1 MSFIGRSHR
10 RCQWVAL
17 TLFISL
23 CSLTLQPSRARS
35 IHRKRK
41 PPVHQTLVTMAFPAR
56 LPVPMPTLMTFRSM
70 ALTQPTPTP
79 LTGRK
84 IVYVAPSL
92 PMSGLTPAMVGR
104 PLPPV
109 STTQLFSLIGNAG
122 ELDATTNRIEVPVG
136 MFVTLTKTADIKS
149 VAVADEK
156 IADVAVIS
164 PRAVLINGK
173 SPGVTSLVLQGDKGV
188 VQQFEVRVIAQLPNT
203 LEEIRK
209 HLNLPSVQLSLVRN
223 TLLLEGEVES
233 EAQKKKALA
242 IAQLYSQNVV
252 DLLTVRAAQAEPS
265 PKPEDIIAPIQR
277 ELALPNVTVRMVEGK
292 VVLSGQVEL
301 AEEKVRAEG
310 VAKLYAK
317 SEVVNLITLRP
328 YSAEEL
334 EQAIA
339 SPKIQVRVLRDA
351 VFLEGTVD
359 SQAESTQVEE
369 FVRKRA
375 GGKDVMNRL
384 RVVTAPVEPPAP
396 QLTFAEQVQQA
407 IGIPTVKVSGSQNG
421 LFLEGAVENDQQ
433 MQKML
438 AIVQTFVAD
447 AQKIKNFVAVRAP
460 DQVRVEVAVV
470 EINLNRL
477 REFGVDY
484 TPEFIFGEQTTEDPI
499 RRQTPFSF
507 TVKVPPNSRSDVKVL
522 SKPNTIVLSG
532 KQAKFQVGGEVPIPS
547 ASTST
552 AGQTIASGVEYRPF
566 GIVLTVIPTVN
577 ALGDIHLKITTEVSE
592 LGPTFQINVGPGTSE
607 VPSFMT
613 RNSDTEVA
621 LKDGQTLVLGG
632 LIEHRDEKTVNKFPF
647 LGNIPVLGELFT
659 SRSFQRRETELV
671 VFVTPHVVKREEGE

>member
-1 MSFIGRSHR
+1 MSLIGWSHR
-10 RCQWVAL
+10 KCQLIAL
-17 TLFISL
+17 TVFISL
-23 CSLTLQPSRARS
+23 WSLTLQPSHARS
-35 IHRKRK
+35 ARLKRK
-41 PPVHQTLVTMAFPAR
+41 PLARPALVTMAFPAR

-70 ALTQPTPTP
+70 ALTPPTPTP
-79 LTGRK
+79 LAGRK

-109 STTQLFSLIGNAG
+109 SATQLFSLIGNAG
-122 ELDATTNRIEVPVG
+122 ELDAATNRIEVPVG

-164 PRAVLINGK
+164 PRAILINGK

-188 VQQFEVRVIAQLPNT
+188 VQQFEVRVIAQPPNT
-203 LEEIRK
+203 LDEIRK
-209 HLNLPSVQLSLVRN
+209 HLNVPGVQLSLVRGS
-223 TLLLEGEVES
+223 LLLEGEVES
-233 EAQKKKALA
+233 EAQKKKTLA

-252 DLLTVRAAQAEPS
+252 DLLTVRATTPPG

-317 SEVVNLITLRP
+317 GEVVNLITLRP

-339 SPKIQVRVLRDA
+339 SPKVRVRVLRDA
-351 VFLEGTVD
+351 MFLEGSAD
-359 SQAESTQVEE
+359 SQAEATQIEE

-375 GGKDVMNRL
+375 GGKDVLNRI
-384 RVVTAPVEPPAP
+384 RVVPPPAEP
-396 QLTFAEQVQQA
+396 SAPPLTFAEQVQQA

-421 LFLEGAVENDQQ
+421 LVLEGSVENDQQ
-433 MQKML
+433 LQKML
-438 AIVQTFVAD
+438 AVVQTFVAD
-447 AQKIKNFVAVRAP
+447 AQKIKSFVAVRAP

-477 REFGVDY
+477 REFGVEY
-484 TPEFIFGEQTTEDPI
+484 TPEFIFGEKTTEDPV

-507 TVKVPPNSRSDVKVL
+507 TVKVPPNSRNDVKVL

-552 AGQTIASGVEYRPF
+552 AGQTIASAVEYRPF
-566 GIVLTVIPTVN
+566 GIVLTATPTVN

-592 LGPTFQINVGPGTSE
+592 LGPTFQIAVGPGVSE
-607 VPSFMT
+607 VPSFLT
-613 RNSDTEVA
+613 RSSDTEVY

-647 LGNIPVLGELFT
+647 LGSIPVLGELFT
-659 SRSFQRRETELV
+659 SRSFQRKETELV
-671 VFVTPHVVKREEGE
+671 VFVTPRVVKMEEGA

>member
-1 MSFIGRSHR
+1 
-10 RCQWVAL
+10 
-17 TLFISL
+17 
-23 CSLTLQPSRARS
+23 
-35 IHRKRK
+35 
-41 PPVHQTLVTMAFPAR
+41 
-56 LPVPMPTLMTFRSM
+56 MPTLMTFRSM

-79 LTGRK
+79 LMGRK
-84 IVYVAPSL
+84 IVCVAPSL

-164 PRAVLINGK
+164 PRAILINGK
-173 SPGVTSLVLQGDKGV
+173 SPGVTSLVLQADKGV
-188 VQQFEVRVIAQLPNT
+188 VQQFEVRVIAQPTNT
-203 LEEIRK
+203 LDEIRK
-209 HLNLPSVQLSLVRN
+209 HLNIPDVQLSLVRD
-223 TLLLEGEVES
+223 TLLLEGEVAS
-233 EAQKKKALA
+233 EEQKKKALA
-242 IAQLYSQNVV
+242 IAQLYSQKIV
-252 DLLTVRAAQAEPS
+252 DLLTVRAAAPPG
-265 PKPEDIIAPIQR
+265 PKPEDIITPIQR

-317 SEVVNLITLRP
+317 GEVVNLITLRP

-359 SQAESTQVEE
+359 NQTESTQVEE

-375 GGKDVMNRL
+375 GGKDVMNRI

-447 AQKIKNFVAVRAP
+447 AQKVKSFVAVRSP

-484 TPEFIFGEQTTEDPI
+484 TPEFIFGENTTDAPI

-507 TVKVPPNSRSDVKVL
+507 TVKVPPNSRNDVKVL

-547 ASTST
+547 SNTST
-552 AGQTIASGVEYRPF
+552 AGQTISSGVEYRPF
-566 GIVLTVIPTVN
+566 GIVLTATPTVN
-577 ALGDIHLKITTEVSE
+577 TLGNIHLKITTEVSE
-592 LGPTFQINVGPGTSE
+592 LGPTFLVAVGTGTSE
-607 VPSFMT
+607 VPSFLT

-647 LGNIPVLGELFT
+647 LGSIPVLGELFT

-671 VFVTPHVVKREEGE
+671 VFVTPHIVKMEEGE